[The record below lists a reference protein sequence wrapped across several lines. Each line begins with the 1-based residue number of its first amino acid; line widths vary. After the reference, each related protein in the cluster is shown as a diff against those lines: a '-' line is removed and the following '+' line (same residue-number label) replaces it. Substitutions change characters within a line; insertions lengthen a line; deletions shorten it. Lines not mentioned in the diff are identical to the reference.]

1 MTEDVLAGIL
11 PALVE
16 AVHVELPNEGVNIP
30 MTEVLG
36 KDLVLKII
44 DLLDGKFPT
53 VSHPVDDGLVV
64 FVLKDLETLLDKV
77 SD

>member
-1 MTEDVLAGIL
+1 
-11 PALVE
+11 
-16 AVHVELPNEGVNIP
+16 

-44 DLLDGKFPT
+44 DLLDGKFST
-53 VSHPVDDGLVV
+53 VSHPVDDRLVV

>member
-1 MTEDVLAGIL
+1 MTEDVLARIL

-16 AVHVELPNEGVNIP
+16 AVHVELPNEGVDIP

-44 DLLDGKFPT
+44 DLLDGKFST
-53 VSHPVDDGLVV
+53 VSHPVDDRLVV

>member
-11 PALVE
+11 SALVE
-16 AVHVELPNEGVNIP
+16 AVHIELPNERVDIP

-36 KDLVLKII
+36 KDLILKII
-44 DLLDGKFPT
+44 DLLDGKFST
-53 VSHPVDDGLVV
+53 VSHPMDDRFIV
-64 FVLKDLETLLDKV
+64 FVLKNLKTLLDKV

>member
-11 PALVE
+11 SALVE
-16 AVHVELPNEGVNIP
+16 AVHIKLPNERVDIP

-44 DLLDGKFPT
+44 DLLDGKFST
-53 VSHPVDDGLVV
+53 VSHPMDDRLVV
-64 FVLKDLETLLDKV
+64 FVLKNLETLLDKV